1 MTQTMDEIVW
11 AVNPRHDRFD
21 QLAMYLDAYAQEYLD
36 ASGLQSCVDFPSPLP
51 RRLIA
56 APVRHNLFLA
66 FKEALNNL
74 VRHAAARQ
82 VWICLTVQPGGF
94 SLSVEDDGQGF
105 SVDPYAAPRADAGN
119 GLANMRARLAMVGG
133 HCNVDSV
140 PGRGTRVV
148 FELPW
153 EP

>member
-11 AVNPRHDRFD
+11 AVNPSHDRFD

-36 ASGLQSCVDFPSPLP
+36 ATHLQSRVDFPSPLP
-51 RRLIA
+51 RRLISA
-56 APVRHNLFLA
+56 QVRHNLFLA

-82 VWICLTVQPGGF
+82 ARIYLTVQPDGF
-94 SLSVEDDGQGF
+94 SLSVEDDGRGF
-105 SVDPYAAPRADAGN
+105 SVDASTAPCADVGN
-119 GLANMRARLAMVGG
+119 GLANMRARLTAAGG
-133 HCNVDSV
+133 HCTVDSV